1 MLDWCRDCGNA
12 LLSKKSNA
20 TVHGGRKM
28 KTQIDSDGAATV
40 HKSAANRH
48 ASELQAQAGP
58 GSRRFRALLRRGQRG
73 SALVEFALILP
84 ALLLITTGVMIFGVA
99 MNNYLQL
106 TNAVSVGARSV
117 STYAG
122 QTLDPCAVAS
132 NAVIAAAP
140 GLNSSLLTFSY
151 TFNGIPQTGTTCA
164 SGTLTTGAAANLAS
178 GSTVTVTA
186 KYPFNLSVYGQVFSK
201 NNAVLQATS
210 AELVQ

>member
-1 MLDWCRDCGNA
+1 
-12 LLSKKSNA
+12 
-20 TVHGGRKM
+20 M
-28 KTQIDSDGAATV
+28 KTEIDCAAAPGAPA
-40 HKSAANRH
+40 RH
-48 ASELQAQAGP
+48 AQAEP
-58 GSRRFRALLRRGQRG
+58 RWLRRRLNTLLRRGQRG
-73 SALVEFALILP
+73 SAMVEFALILP

-122 QTLDPCAVAS
+122 QTLDPCLVAS

-140 GLNSSLLTFSY
+140 GLNASLLSFSY
-151 TFNGIPQTGTTCA
+151 SFNGVPQTGTTCA
-164 SGTLTTGAAANLAS
+164 SGTQTTGAAADLAS
-178 GSTVTVTA
+178 GTTVTVTA
-186 KYPFNLSVYGQVFSK
+186 KYPFNLSVYGQVFSQ

>member
-1 MLDWCRDCGNA
+1 M
-12 LLSKKSNA
+12 KSHN
-20 TVHGGRKM
+20 
-28 KTQIDSDGAATV
+28 DSDGVTTAVKPAADRLQNV
-40 HKSAANRH
+40 P
-48 ASELQAQAGP
+48 QAQAEP
-58 GSRRFRALLRRGQRG
+58 GAPHRWVGFLRRRGQRG

-84 ALLLITTGVMIFGVA
+84 ALLLITTGIMIFGVA

-132 NAVIAAAP
+132 NAVIGAAP
-140 GLNSSLLTFSY
+140 GLNGSLLTFNY
-151 TFNGIPQTGTTCA
+151 TFNGVPQSGTTCA
-164 SGTLTTGAAANLAS
+164 STSLTTGAASNLAS

-186 KYPFNLSVYGQVFSK
+186 SYPFNLSVYGQVFSQ
-201 NNAVLQATS
+201 NNAVLKATS